1 MPFVSGAVG
10 APHDVGRRAWKF
22 LAPGA
27 VAPFAGTR
35 WPTPSAAGPGAWV
48 VGETEAIYACR
59 TRDLSWWLDSEL
71 WEIELAGPLEE
82 LPTQL
87 RGRAGRLLA
96 RVTLWDEA
104 ALHAYGEACAW
115 RARQWA
121 VEALVSEGLHD
132 DADALRGCLTLEERH
147 RPGKGRR
154 GTEPCSEPGR
164 FLGGYGSPRRTRQ
177 GGPGSLQCSQ
187 RGHSVRRFP
196 RGLRGRAP
204 LAGCMDCR
212 AGAAAG
218 RPGLSCP
225 GWVRPWPPEG

>member
-10 APHDVGRRAWKF
+10 APDDVGRRAWKF

-115 RARQWA
+115 RARQWV

-132 DADALRGCLTLEERH
+132 DADALRGCLTLEDVTARARAAEGPSRA
-147 RPGKGRR
+147 RNLAGFLADTAARAAQGKGALAA
-154 GTEPCSEPGR
+154 CNAASAAI
-164 FLGGYGSPRRTRQ
+164 LYVGSPEAFEAERRWQ
-177 GGPGSLQCSQ
+177 
-187 RGHSVRRFP
+187 
-196 RGLRGRAP
+196 
-204 LAGCMDCR
+204 
-212 AGAAAG
+212 AAWIAE
-218 RPGLSCP
+218 RVQLPADQA
-225 GWVRPWPPEG
+225 